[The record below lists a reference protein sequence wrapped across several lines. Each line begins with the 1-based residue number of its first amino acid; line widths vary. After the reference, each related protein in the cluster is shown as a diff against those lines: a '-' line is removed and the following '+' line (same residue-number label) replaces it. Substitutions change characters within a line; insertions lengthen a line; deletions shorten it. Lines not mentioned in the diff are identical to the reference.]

1 MKIFFLLLFVH
12 SYFHRKKHR
21 TYYITATKKLS
32 QTLSDGSNRDSI
44 SSRASVAS
52 INHDKRAYLKIIE
65 QSVRTGRR
73 IEDEKQNHSFGS
85 LRQYINKHLSSN
97 TSIQRITEI

>member
-1 MKIFFLLLFVH
+1 LKIF
-12 SYFHRKKHR
+12 SIRYFHRKKHR

-44 SSRASVAS
+44 SSRASVVS
-52 INHDKRAYLKIIE
+52 INHDKRAYIKIIE

-73 IEDEKQNHSFGS
+73 IDDEKQNHSFGS
-85 LRQYINKHLSSN
+85 IRQYINRHLSSN
-97 TSIQRITEI
+97 TNI